1 MDSVVQ
7 NYAYVVSPLI
17 DYRDGLNITTTTSNP
32 LYFYD
37 SSTVF
42 VTPELIPAHL
52 TMPSPEVIRTSN
64 VVNQLVEWVFSFQT
78 SRNIVPARGYLNITV
93 PRDVLVAV
101 PNSPLIVL
109 NQDTGIPYA
118 NVTVG
123 YYDAGLAVRTVTVWG
138 LCKEAC
144 PVGAS
149 FSFLVSWVRNP
160 GAQTVVQDPV
170 LFDLVTPEGYLAERG
185 TTEPVAKLFSSLIP
199 VRMQNLQ
206 IRAVNPVPNVT
217 TTYEIVFSADADFS
231 DPGSTLSITF
241 PAELTLATTK
251 RILKASRLT
260 QSFPCRGLF
269 NSPATCT
276 LSSSS
281 TVRVSGLFQGPSGQ
295 YGVSIDNITNPAASG
310 STSAFI
316 LSVETSQGRT
326 VAARSTLSQVKILA
340 PLAKCNQVC
349 GACAGTNS
357 TCTSCQAPS
366 SFPLL
371 EETQCVDSCD
381 PGFFFSSSAMRC
393 FQCSHACETCHGPG
407 QQCMRCAQ
415 GYFRV
420 DGACLQYCPQA
431 TVAVD
436 RECVGSAP
444 CSAGCR
450 TCSVT
455 PSYCLSCNASTVLD
469 PSTGRCISRT
479 KGICGQGLSTGQ
491 TFFINKQS
499 ICA

>member
-42 VTPELIPAHL
+42 VTPEMIPAHL

-64 VVNQLVEWVFSFQT
+64 VVNQLVDWVFSFQT
-78 SRNIVPARGYLNITV
+78 SRNIVPARGYLNITL
-93 PRDVLVAV
+93 PPDVLLAV
-101 PNSPLIVL
+101 PNSPLTVL

-118 NVTVG
+118 NVTVA
-123 YYDAGLAVRTVTVWG
+123 YYDAGQAVRTVTVWG

-231 DPGSTLSITF
+231 DPKSTLSITF
-241 PAELTLATTK
+241 PPELTLATTK
-251 RILKASRLT
+251 RILKA
-260 QSFPCRGLF
+260 
-269 NSPATCT
+269 
-276 LSSSS
+276 
-281 TVRVSGLFQGPSGQ
+281 
-295 YGVSIDNITNPAASG
+295 
-310 STSAFI
+310 
-316 LSVETSQGRT
+316 
-326 VAARSTLSQVKILA
+326 
-340 PLAKCNQVC
+340 
-349 GACAGTNS
+349 
-357 TCTSCQAPS
+357 
-366 SFPLL
+366 
-371 EETQCVDSCD
+371 
-381 PGFFFSSSAMRC
+381 
-393 FQCSHACETCHGPG
+393 
-407 QQCMRCAQ
+407 
-415 GYFRV
+415 
-420 DGACLQYCPQA
+420 
-431 TVAVD
+431 
-436 RECVGSAP
+436 
-444 CSAGCR
+444 
-450 TCSVT
+450 
-455 PSYCLSCNASTVLD
+455 
-469 PSTGRCISRT
+469 
-479 KGICGQGLSTGQ
+479 
-491 TFFINKQS
+491 
-499 ICA
+499 